1 MLETYRDGVGI
12 DRCVA
17 CHHPIRSAA
26 DRMPITAMRS
36 DDLEGIVKALVE
48 IATLLE
54 AVTHLLE
61 RAVGRSSEQLR
72 RVAAAEAEAIP
83 GDRKTDRAGLL
94 DDEGED

>member
-1 MLETYRDGVGI
+1 MLDPE
-12 DRCVA
+12 
-17 CHHPIRSAA
+17 
-26 DRMPITAMRS
+26 
-36 DDLEGIVKALVE
+36 DLERVVDALAE
-48 IATLLE
+48 IARLLE
-54 AVTHLLE
+54 AVTHILE

>member
-1 MLETYRDGVGI
+1 MLATYRDGVGI
-12 DRCVA
+12 DRCAA
-17 CHHPIRSAA
+17 CHHPIRTAA
-26 DRMPITAMRS
+26 DRMPITPLRV
-36 DDLEGIVKALVE
+36 DELEGIVKALVDVAE
-48 IATLLE
+48 MLE

-94 DDEGED
+94 DDEGEE